1 MELLRIYFIFSTVRK
16 KQSEVK
22 QTNKTKRS
30 SAKRNETKQKKI
42 PNQSTKNFTRFK
54 AVSPVEF

>member
-22 QTNKTKRS
+22 QTKKTKRS
-30 SAKRNETKQKKI
+30 SAKRNETKQKI
-42 PNQSTKNFTRFK
+42 PNQPTKNFTRFK